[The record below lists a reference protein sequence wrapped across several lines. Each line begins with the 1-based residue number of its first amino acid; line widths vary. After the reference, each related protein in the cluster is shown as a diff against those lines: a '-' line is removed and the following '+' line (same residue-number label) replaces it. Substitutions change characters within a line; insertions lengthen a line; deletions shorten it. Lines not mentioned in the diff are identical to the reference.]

1 VISTITMLAKIS
13 ATQNVHLQEA
23 TVNSLMKWR
32 YHIQKG
38 NLRRRDQELDRG
50 KGRQRRLP
58 LLYLFDGAIISNV
71 TVLRC
76 TCQISARVPPAFA
89 RGEEPNVP
97 AINRETINV
106 AAVSEVTSFWTN
118 LDFLRVHKVFERL

>member
-1 VISTITMLAKIS
+1 MLAKIN

-23 TVNSLMKWR
+23 TVNPLTKWR
-32 YHIQKG
+32 YHIQIG

-50 KGRQRRLP
+50 KGRQRRWP

-71 TVLRC
+71 AALGC

-97 AINRETINV
+97 AINRDTINV
-106 AAVSEVTSFWTN
+106 AAVSKVTIF
-118 LDFLRVHKVFERL
+118 